1 VPPRGEFILFSNC
14 LPILNFCFVF
24 RAPDGRRVAYPVNSV
39 VAMHDTRDGTQTH
52 LFGHT
57 ERVHLLCFGRDG
69 RVLVTGQRGRHP
81 VIKVWDV
88 QTGQCVATLYAHASG
103 LKSLDVSPDGTAVV
117 AAGTDTSGRQMIAV
131 WDIGAVTY
139 GGFAPMT
146 LRHRTDYHVNC
157 VRFSPFEEDHLV
169 TCGKNS
175 IRTYRL
181 RKGQLRGCSVD
192 LGDLRLSK
200 LAPKTNQFQ
209 KKDEFELNDFTVVA
223 FEIGYG
229 LAVSLFLFPYGQLI
243 DVVFLCTGFE
253 PETAILRHRHRRGG
267 SGQLRQ
273 TAARARVPAPRR
285 QNQRPARSG
294 RVRGDGVG

>member
-1 VPPRGEFILFSNC
+1 
-14 LPILNFCFVF
+14 
-24 RAPDGRRVAYPVNSV
+24 
-39 VAMHDTRDGTQTH
+39 M
-52 LFGHT
+52 
-57 ERVHLLCFGRDG
+57 
-69 RVLVTGQRGRHP
+69 
-81 VIKVWDV
+81 IKVWDV
-88 QTGQCVATLYAHASG
+88 NTMQCVATLYAHASG

-131 WDIGAVTY
+131 WDIGAVTH

-229 LAVSLFLFPYGQLI
+229 LAVSLFLFLIPY
-243 DVVFLCTGFE
+243 TW
-253 PETAILRHRHRRGG
+253 AM
-267 SGQLRQ
+267 
-273 TAARARVPAPRR
+273 
-285 QNQRPARSG
+285 
-294 RVRGDGVG
+294 

>member
-1 VPPRGEFILFSNC
+1 
-14 LPILNFCFVF
+14 
-24 RAPDGRRVAYPVNSV
+24 
-39 VAMHDTRDGTQTH
+39 MHDTRDGTQTH

-57 ERVHLLCFGRDG
+57 DRVHLLCFGRDG

-131 WDIGAVTY
+131 WDIGAVTH

>member
-1 VPPRGEFILFSNC
+1 MFSNC
-14 LPILNFCFVF
+14 LPVLNFCFVN

-88 QTGQCVATLYAHASG
+88 QTGQCAATLYAHASG

-131 WDIGAVTY
+131 WDIGAVTH

-200 LAPKTNQFQ
+200 LAPKTTQFQ

-229 LAVSLFLFPYGQLI
+229 LAVSLFLFLIPY
-243 DVVFLCTGFE
+243 TW
-253 PETAILRHRHRRGG
+253 AM
-267 SGQLRQ
+267 
-273 TAARARVPAPRR
+273 
-285 QNQRPARSG
+285 
-294 RVRGDGVG
+294 